1 MKKIISLFVSIVLML
16 SLVAC
21 SSTTESTEQIL
32 TGEGSIGFG
41 GEPVKVT
48 VTVND
53 GKITAITSEHKETE
67 TIGGVAI
74 EALTDEIIETQNI
87 ALDAVASA
95 TVTTDAFL
103 SSVTAALES
112 GGLSPEDF
120 MNTSAQTAEK
130 TAETKEV
137 DLVIVGAGGAGIT
150 AAIEATQA
158 GKSVLVLE
166 KMPFAGGNTV
176 RATGGMNAAET
187 SVQAELEI
195 EDSIQTFIDDTYT
208 GGYEV
213 GNLDL
218 ITTMAENSAEAIDWL
233 AEIGAPLPEVSFSGG
248 ATNKRIHRPE
258 GGAGVGDYLVTNL
271 MEVVEELNIEILY
284 NTTATEVV
292 MTEGAATGVLASS
305 NDTDYTVNAK
315 AVILATGGFGANS
328 ELFTE
333 YRPDLEGFVTTNHSG
348 ALGEGIVMAQA
359 VGASLT
365 DIEQVQIHPTVH
377 QESTIMITESVR
389 GGGAILV
396 NQTGDRFINEL
407 DTRDVVSAAIL
418 EQEGGYAYLVFDQQ
432 VRDGLSAIEKY
443 VDNGLTY
450 EAQTIEELAAL
461 IGADAANLSASVESW
476 NTAVD
481 TQVDEAFGR
490 TTGMDVKAEVAPYY
504 AIQIAPGVHHTMGGV
519 TINTSAEVIS
529 TEGDVIP
536 GLYAAGEVTGGIHGG
551 NRIGGNA
558 VTDIIVFG
566 RIAAA
571 SANEYIG

>member
-1 MKKIISLFVSIVLML
+1 MKKILSLLISSALML

-21 SSTTESTEQIL
+21 STETASAEQTL
-32 TGEGSIGFG
+32 TGEDANGFG
-41 GEPVKVT
+41 GNLSVTLTVK
-48 VTVND
+48 D
-53 GKITAITSEHKETE
+53 GVITELSSEHAETP

-74 EALTDEIIETQNI
+74 DNLIAEILETQNVNP
-87 ALDAVASA
+87 DVVAGA

-103 SSVTAALES
+103 AALNAALAT
-112 GGLSPEDF
+112 GGLSAEDF
-120 MNTSAQTAEK
+120 AAASSETGEK